1 MRGPK
6 LEDELEPVV
15 AVPERRRL
23 GVWSWLVGLSCLSV
37 ALLGLTAAAMFFA
50 EFVATDDDA
59 LQLLQAAL
67 LSFGVGSLLVVPFA
81 LAGLMALRSEV
92 GRPRLVTFLMVPWIL
107 VGALWIAVGR
117 FDPLIGAV
125 PGIVA
130 ALAVWRAWKWSGR
143 S

>member
-1 MRGPK
+1 M
-6 LEDELEPVV
+6 
-15 AVPERRRL
+15 
-23 GVWSWLVGLSCLSV
+23 VGLSCLSV

-67 LSFGVGSLLVVPFA
+67 LSFGVGSLLIVPFA
-81 LAGLMALRSEV
+81 GVGWIALRGRV
-92 GRPRLVTFLMVPWIL
+92 RRPRLVSFLMVPWIL
-107 VGALWIAVGR
+107 VGGLWIAVGR

-130 ALAVWRAWKWSGR
+130 ALAVWRVWR
-143 S
+143 P

>member
-1 MRGPK
+1 M
-6 LEDELEPVV
+6 DEPLEPVLV
-15 AVPERRRL
+15 EPERRRR
-23 GVWSWLVGLSCLSV
+23 GVWSWVVGLSCLSV
-37 ALLGLTAAAMFFA
+37 ALLGMTAAVMFFA

-67 LSFGVGSLLVVPFA
+67 LSFGVGSLLIVPFA
-81 LAGLMALRSEV
+81 LTGWMALR
-92 GRPRLVTFLMVPWIL
+92 GRARRPRLVSFLMVPWIL
-107 VGALWIAVGR
+107 VGGLWIAVGR

-130 ALAVWRAWKWSGR
+130 ALAVWRVWR